1 MLCPQGRNNQKN
13 IPRRAGEI
21 TRRAGV
27 PTSPEGESPCPQGSK
42 NQRIIPRWEGKTAR
56 SAALKTNKKRSK
68 PLGLLPA

>member
-13 IPRRAGEI
+13 IP
-21 TRRAGV
+21 RRAGV